1 MNALTARRPPLTAD
15 VNTFIGPYPFRH
27 LPHPDP
33 DVLVRVLD
41 REGIDSAWVGHL
53 PSAFYRDP
61 AQGNIELTKLVAP
74 FATRLRPV
82 PAIRAD
88 WPRWESQVRDAANA
102 GSPAIRA
109 YPPQWSMGPHDPS
122 MRELALAA
130 GEQGMAL
137 LLTVRFEDLRQRH
150 SLDNAGDLSAA
161 AIRSLARAGDGV
173 RLVVTAAGRE
183 MIEEV
188 HWGLT
193 PDEQRRVFWDISWIW
208 GPPEDHLAK
217 LFRTIGSDRFVFGT
231 QWPLR
236 LTQTP
241 RANLDLL
248 PEDVRGSRLAEAAA
262 VCAAARERP

>member
-1 MNALTARRPPLTAD
+1 MID
-15 VNTFIGPYPFRH
+15 VNTLIGPYPFRH
-27 LPHPDP
+27 VPHPDP

-41 REGIDSAWVGHL
+41 REGIHQAWVGHL

-61 AQGNIELTKLVAP
+61 TPGNTALYTALAP
-74 FATRLRPV
+74 LAARLRPV
-82 PAIRAD
+82 PAIRPD
-88 WPRWESQVRDAANA
+88 WPKWEHFLRDAVSA
-102 GSPAIRA
+102 GAPAVRA
-109 YPPQWSMGPHDPS
+109 YPPQWGLGPHDAS
-122 MRELALAA
+122 MRDLAIAA
-130 GEQGMAL
+130 GEVGMAT

-150 SLDNAGDLSAA
+150 SMDSAGDLSAA
-161 AIRSLARAGDGV
+161 AIRALARAGEAV

-193 PDEQRRVFWDISWIW
+193 PEEQRRVFWDISWIW

-217 LFRTIGSDRFVFGT
+217 LFTSMGSERFVFGT

-241 RANLDLL
+241 RANLELL
-248 PEDVRGSRLAEAAA
+248 PEELRKDVRGARLAEAEEICSAA
-262 VCAAARERP
+262 KERTVSARE